1 MDNYVIIASLK
12 REPIYQLI
20 NKIQVSCL
28 LISSLPCS
36 ALKMHVQSLGMPRDS
51 TIVLKALPQVNL
63 ILPCD
68 LTCILKAE
76 PYKLDIKRLSPTI
89 RYLFT
94 YLYIFTILT

>member
-20 NKIQVSCL
+20 NKIQVLCL
-28 LISSLPCS
+28 LISSLLCL
-36 ALKMHVQSLGMPRDS
+36 ALRKHVQSLGMPSDS
-51 TIVLKALPQVNL
+51 PIVLKALPKVNL

-68 LTCILKAE
+68 LTCILKVE
-76 PYKLDIKRLSPTI
+76 HYKLDIKRHSPTI

-94 YLYIFTILT
+94 LGLAN